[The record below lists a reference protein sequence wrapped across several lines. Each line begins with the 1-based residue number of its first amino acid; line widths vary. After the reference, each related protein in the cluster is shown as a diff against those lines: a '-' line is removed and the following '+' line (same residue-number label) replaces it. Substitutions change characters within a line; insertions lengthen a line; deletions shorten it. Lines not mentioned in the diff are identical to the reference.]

1 MSRFAAYVGSPGG
14 FRAARGD
21 AMTYVTGL
29 PAWARTVL
37 FILAIPGICLIVLSA
52 AALVASI
59 ATLLLLTVPA
69 YALLRRICDAF
80 GRKRAQR
87 GDDEPP
93 TPTVVSR
100 PARRVEATV
109 IS

>member
-1 MSRFAAYVGSPGG
+1 MSRFAAYVGTPGG

-29 PAWARTVL
+29 PAWARTIL
-37 FILAIPGICLIVLSA
+37 FVLAIPGICLIVLSA
-52 AALVASI
+52 VALVASI

-69 YALLRRICDAF
+69 YAVLRRVCDAL
-80 GRKRAQR
+80 GGGKRAQR
-87 GDDEPP
+87 DDDQM
-93 TPTVVSR
+93 TTVPR

-109 IS
+109 IH